1 MEFTFGAYSV
11 NNQIMTSITKET
23 DSNKITFMDLTIGD
37 ISELEEIVKMAKEQ
51 MIRIAEN
58 NKSGMTL

>member
-23 DSNKITFMDLTIGD
+23 DSNKVTFMDLTIGD